1 MLGESLGKYPFKAY
15 TSDDK
20 RTEKKLLKIINMISW
35 KAELYNYNIALCY
48 TKSFDNLQSTSGTA
62 DTVNA

>member
-1 MLGESLGKYPFKAY
+1 
-15 TSDDK
+15 
-20 RTEKKLLKIINMISW
+20 MISW